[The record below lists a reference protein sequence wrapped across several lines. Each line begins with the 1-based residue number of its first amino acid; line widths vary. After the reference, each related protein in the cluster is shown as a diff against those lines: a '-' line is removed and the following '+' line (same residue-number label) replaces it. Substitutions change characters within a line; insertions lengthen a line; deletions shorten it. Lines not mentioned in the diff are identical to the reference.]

1 MKRVKAACIFQTL
14 VFMQKADCGFD
25 KETQLKYNREEL
37 DKYKKGL
44 EKNRTQYRI
53 IKEEEQLDGSVIIEI
68 IKQYNTS
75 PVGEYLK

>member
-1 MKRVKAACIFQTL
+1 MKRVKAACIFQAL
-14 VFMQKADCGFD
+14 VFMQKEDCGLD
-25 KETQLKYNREEL
+25 KETQLKYNREEV

-53 IKEEEQLDGSVIIEI
+53 IKEEEQPDSSIVIEI